1 MLHNILT
8 WLLVLKVRTETHYFQ
23 HSPLDAQGTCLKDHP
38 ANGLHLVNISWGC
51 VIFSNYQQ
59 RLREAITDIHKTL
72 IGMALDPRLM
82 PGVAAGMR
90 SIRSSASTPS
100 LRSRE
105 GSITP
110 GPRMDTAGGNVRVV
124 VRVRAFLPRGMK

>member
-51 VIFSNYQQ
+51 VIFCGRRNAQYT
-59 RLREAITDIHKTL
+59 LLGFYTKFAI
-72 IGMALDPRLM
+72 
-82 PGVAAGMR
+82 
-90 SIRSSASTPS
+90 
-100 LRSRE
+100 
-105 GSITP
+105 
-110 GPRMDTAGGNVRVV
+110 
-124 VRVRAFLPRGMK
+124 PRG